1 MTYAGGTTS
10 KVETSGTTTVKN
22 VPSVSGPALTTSNDT
37 CMGSVSGAVN
47 FAGFGVG
54 GGTTS
59 TDQNC
64 VMLKNAREL
73 WNMGMKAAAL
83 ARLCM
88 DADNKTALEIT
99 GFKCPDF
106 QHKSAAQETVTD
118 PYVRERLGL
127 APLK

>member
-1 MTYAGGTTS
+1 
-10 KVETSGTTTVKN
+10 
-22 VPSVSGPALTTSNDT
+22 
-37 CMGSVSGAVN
+37 MGSVSGAVN